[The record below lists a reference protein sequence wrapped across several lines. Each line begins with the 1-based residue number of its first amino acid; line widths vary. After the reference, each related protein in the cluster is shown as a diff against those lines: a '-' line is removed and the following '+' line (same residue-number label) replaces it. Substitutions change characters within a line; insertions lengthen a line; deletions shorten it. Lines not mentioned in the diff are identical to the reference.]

1 MYYIC
6 AYCMHFHDD
15 HSLSAANNS
24 RKHHRTWLGDCDR
37 KPFGSCLP
45 DKCMG
50 LMTESPDWSLVHDE
64 GHCYQNPWLPAA
76 ETFLP
81 HCHTIYV
88 STLSQTGDRISFALA
103 GSLYVLVSLS
113 SLYGHLARRRKLRQI
128 LDTFIDDSFLDE
140 TTLWRT
146 DLYLVSSPMA
156 LIELLTLEL
165 RNPWLKHYVCFM
177 LVC

>member
-1 MYYIC
+1 MYDIC

-15 HSLSAANNS
+15 HSLSSSAANNS

-103 GSLYVLVSLS
+103 GSLYVLVSLQH
-113 SLYGHLARRRKLRQI
+113 SLY
-128 LDTFIDDSFLDE
+128 
-140 TTLWRT
+140 
-146 DLYLVSSPMA
+146 
-156 LIELLTLEL
+156 LLTIWPLGTKEEAEA
-165 RNPWLKHYVCFM
+165 NPRHIH
-177 LVC
+177 